1 MDDEAVWKRR
11 FLIFMLVRLVGLATF
26 FLGVA
31 IAFSD
36 LVREGGWP
44 LVGVIVALMGLID
57 AVFAPRIL
65 KMQWERAAAD
75 LPPDGPTGTLE

>member
-1 MDDEAVWKRR
+1 MDDEALWKRR
-11 FLIFMLVRLVGLATF
+11 FLIFTLVRLTGLAIF

-44 LVGVIVALMGLID
+44 IVGAVLAIIGLID
-57 AVFAPRIL
+57 AVFSPRIL
-65 KMQWERAAAD
+65 RKIWERQ
-75 LPPDGPTGTLE
+75 

>member
-11 FLIFMLVRLVGLATF
+11 FLVFAAVRLFGLAVF
-26 FLGVA
+26 FLGLA
-31 IAFSD
+31 IAYSG

-44 LVGVIVALMGLID
+44 AVGAIIAIMGVID

-65 KMQWERAAAD
+65 RKQWERED
-75 LPPDGPTGTLE
+75 RK